1 MSKNP
6 QLPFQ
11 YLNSFVLEDS
21 PFGDITTIATGI
33 SGVADAS
40 VVLKEPAVIAGIDE
54 ATSIF
59 NKYSIEISESR
70 RDGERV
76 KANKTIMR
84 LTGSVDS
91 ILLLERTV
99 LNIMGRMSG
108 ISTIT
113 SELQEIIYEV
123 NPDCKVA
130 ATRKT
135 APGLR
140 ILDKKAVIIGGGEPH
155 RYSLSDCILI
165 KDNHLAVLPLK
176 ELITNARSFSV
187 YKTIEVEITIP
198 SDAVKAAQYG
208 ADIILLDNMSPG
220 KVSETIKLLNSC
232 SLRNS
237 VRLEVSGNITRANIR
252 EYAALDIDIIS
263 LGALTHSVKNIDISL
278 KITSVC

>member
-1 MSKNP
+1 MRMSKNP

-21 PFGDITTIATGI
+21 PFGDITRIATGI

-220 KVSETIKLLNSC
+220 KVSETIKLL
-232 SLRNS
+232 
-237 VRLEVSGNITRANIR
+237 
-252 EYAALDIDIIS
+252 
-263 LGALTHSVKNIDISL
+263 
-278 KITSVC
+278 